1 MGKKETVK
9 LESRFDQ
16 ALALKT
22 VKLNSKS
29 HETSRYEDKSNVSL
43 IQKEDSLHHG
53 GVLRHGN

>member
-16 ALALKT
+16 ALAIKAD
-22 VKLNSKS
+22 KLNTKS

-43 IQKEDSLHHG
+43 IQKEDSLHKEG
-53 GVLRHGN
+53 GLRHGN